1 MDRILP
7 TAILFS
13 LLLGGHALAG
23 TEKDGARLFKDRC
36 SFCHNARP
44 LDRQGPPPL
53 RRDKGPDLVLKY
65 AEAPDRFDR
74 WVQDDAARTRGTYC
88 KARALP
94 LEDLDSLQRFL
105 FTVAQPIPPERAERR
120 LREVQQHL
128 DRSGGGTAYD
138 KGGTP

>member
-1 MDRILP
+1 MDRSLP
-7 TAILFS
+7 TA
-13 LLLGGHALAG
+13 LLLALLVPALALAG
-23 TEKDGARLFKDRC
+23 NEKDGARLFKDRC

-65 AEAPDRFDR
+65 SEAPTRFDR
-74 WVQDDAARTRGTYC
+74 WVQDDTFRTRGTYC

-105 FTVAQPIPPERAERR
+105 FTVAQPIPP
-120 LREVQQHL
+120 
-128 DRSGGGTAYD
+128 
-138 KGGTP
+138 